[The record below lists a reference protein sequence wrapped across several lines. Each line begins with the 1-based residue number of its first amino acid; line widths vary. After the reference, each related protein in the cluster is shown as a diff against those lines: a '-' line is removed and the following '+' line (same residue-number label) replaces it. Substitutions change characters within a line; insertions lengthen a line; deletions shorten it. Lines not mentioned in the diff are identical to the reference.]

1 MFCNLLQLTHKL
13 FCFKILYVQKY
24 LYPDCM
30 TTVYHPI
37 KLSDMTWIY
46 KNSVLK
52 LLDLQ
57 EEKTLTLNDKSWKEI
72 ILKGPSSF

>member
-1 MFCNLLQLTHKL
+1 
-13 FCFKILYVQKY
+13 
-24 LYPDCM
+24 
-30 TTVYHPI
+30 
-37 KLSDMTWIY
+37 MTWIH

-72 ILKGPSSF
+72 ILKGPSSFY